1 LDKEVIKVLLVEDDE
16 DDYIITRDLL
26 SEIAEKHYELEWVSS
41 YDPALESMQEN
52 KCDVYLLDYRLG
64 EHTGLDLLQEAIE
77 NGCTAPIILLTGQG
91 DHQVDVEAMKAGAS
105 DYLIK
110 GRINAD
116 SLERSI
122 RYSIERK
129 KSEKRILQLAFYDSL
144 TGLPNQT
151 SYRDRLQQVIA
162 HARRYNR
169 IAAVL
174 FLDLDN
180 FKRINDT
187 LGHRAGDHLLKL
199 VSERLNGTIRS
210 SDSLSRNRSDKLQTT
225 VARQGGDEFTLILT
239 EIRNPEDAA
248 KVAHR
253 LVSKLSEPYKL
264 EGYEV
269 FITVSIGIAIFPVD
283 GEDIDSILMNA
294 DAAMYHAKK
303 QGKNNFQFYRLTM
316 NERAM
321 ERLNLENDLRKALER
336 DELLL
341 HFQPKVGIESGKV
354 VGMEALIRWQHPEIG
369 MVSPAEFIPMAEETG
384 LIVPIGEWVLQA
396 ACAQINAW
404 QAQGLAPIP
413 VSVNISS
420 QQFQHQELL
429 ITIGRLLESSGIPPE
444 RLMLEITE
452 SVIMQ
457 NTDSTFDI
465 LNTLTAMGLRL
476 LIDDF
481 VTGYS
486 SVSYLKRLP
495 VFAIKIDR
503 SFINDIATN
512 PDDAAIIKA
521 IIAMAQNLKLK
532 VVAEGVE
539 TEEQLAF
546 LRDEQCDVMQGYL
559 FSRPL
564 PAEEVSKLLAQ
575 AKEGQTC
582 DYFSTNV

>member
-210 SDSLSRNRSDKLQTT
+210 SDSLSRNRLDKFQST

-481 VTGYS
+481 GTGYS
-486 SVSYLKRLP
+486 SLSYLKRLP

-564 PAEEVSKLLAQ
+564 PAEEASKLLAQ

>member
-1 LDKEVIKVLLVEDDE
+1 
-16 DDYIITRDLL
+16 
-26 SEIAEKHYELEWVSS
+26 
-41 YDPALESMQEN
+41 
-52 KCDVYLLDYRLG
+52 
-64 EHTGLDLLQEAIE
+64 
-77 NGCTAPIILLTGQG
+77 
-91 DHQVDVEAMKAGAS
+91 
-105 DYLIK
+105 
-110 GRINAD
+110 
-116 SLERSI
+116 
-122 RYSIERK
+122 
-129 KSEKRILQLAFYDSL
+129 
-144 TGLPNQT
+144 
-151 SYRDRLQQVIA
+151 
-162 HARRYNR
+162 
-169 IAAVL
+169 
-174 FLDLDN
+174 
-180 FKRINDT
+180 
-187 LGHRAGDHLLKL
+187 
-199 VSERLNGTIRS
+199 
-210 SDSLSRNRSDKLQTT
+210 
-225 VARQGGDEFTLILT
+225 
-239 EIRNPEDAA
+239 
-248 KVAHR
+248 
-253 LVSKLSEPYKL
+253 
-264 EGYEV
+264 
-269 FITVSIGIAIFPVD
+269 
-283 GEDIDSILMNA
+283 MNA

-321 ERLNLENDLRKALER
+321 ERLNLENDLRKALAR

-481 VTGYS
+481 GTGYS
-486 SVSYLKRLP
+486 SLSYLKRLP

>member
-341 HFQPKVGIESGKV
+341 HYQPKVGIESGKI

-481 VTGYS
+481 GTGYS
-486 SVSYLKRLP
+486 SLSYLKRLP
-495 VFAIKIDR
+495 VYAIKIDR
-503 SFINDIATN
+503 SFISDIATN

-564 PAEEVSKLLAQ
+564 PAEEASKLLAQ
-575 AKEGQTC
+575 EQEGQARDC
-582 DYFSTNV
+582 FSVNV

>member
-341 HFQPKVGIESGKV
+341 HYQPKVGIESGKI
-354 VGMEALIRWQHPEIG
+354 VGMEALIRWQHPEMG
-369 MVSPAEFIPMAEETG
+369 MISPAEFIPLAEETG

-404 QAQGLAPIP
+404 KAQGLAPIP

-481 VTGYS
+481 GTGYS
-486 SVSYLKRLP
+486 SLSYLKRLP
-495 VFAIKIDR
+495 VYAIKIDR
-503 SFINDIATN
+503 SFISDIATN

-564 PAEEVSKLLAQ
+564 PAEEASKLLAQ
-575 AKEGQTC
+575 EQEGQARDC
-582 DYFSTNV
+582 FSVNV

>member
-1 LDKEVIKVLLVEDDE
+1 MDNEVIKVLLVEDDE
-16 DDYIITRDLL
+16 DDYIMARDLL
-26 SEIAEKHYELEWVSS
+26 SEIAEKHFELEWVST
-41 YDPALESMQEN
+41 YDPALEAMQEN
-52 KCDVYLLDYRLG
+52 NFDVYLLDYRLG
-64 EHTGLDLLQEAIE
+64 EHTGLDLLEEAID
-77 NGCTAPIILLTGQG
+77 NGCSAPIILLTGQG
-91 DHQVDVEAMKAGAS
+91 YHEVDVEAMKAGAS

-110 GRINAD
+110 GQINAD

-129 KSEKRILQLAFYDSL
+129 KSDKRIMQLAFYDGL

-151 SYRDRLQQVIA
+151 SFRDRLQQVIA
-162 HARRYNR
+162 HARRYKR

-187 LGHRAGDHLLKL
+187 LGHRAGDYLLKL

-210 SDSLSRNRSDKLQTT
+210 SDSLARNRSDKPQTT

-253 LVSKLSEPYKL
+253 IVSKLSEPYKL

-269 FITVSIGIAIFPVD
+269 FITVSVGIAIFPVD

-316 NERAM
+316 NERAI

-341 HFQPKVGIESGKV
+341 HYQPKVGIQSGEI
-354 VGMEALIRWQHPEIG
+354 VGMEALIRWQHPELG
-369 MVSPAEFIPMAEETG
+369 MVSPAEFIPLSEETG

-404 QAQGLAPIP
+404 QSQGLPHIP
-413 VSVNISS
+413 VSVNLSS

-429 ITIGRLLESSGIPPE
+429 ITIERLLESSGISPE
-444 RLMLEITE
+444 HLMLEITE

-465 LNTLTAMGLRL
+465 LNTLTAIGLRL

-481 VTGYS
+481 GTGYS
-486 SVSYLKRLP
+486 SLSYLKRLP

-503 SFINDIATN
+503 SFIRDISTS

-564 PAEEVSKLLAQ
+564 PAEEASKLLAREKEQQ
-575 AKEGQTC
+575 AKDC
-582 DYFSTNV
+582 SPTNV

>member
-210 SDSLSRNRSDKLQTT
+210 SDSLSRNRLDKFQST

-481 VTGYS
+481 GTGYS
-486 SVSYLKRLP
+486 SLSYLKRLP

>member
-1 LDKEVIKVLLVEDDE
+1 MDKEAIKVLLVEDDE
-16 DDYIITRDLL
+16 DDYIMTRDLL
-26 SEIAEKHYELEWVSS
+26 SEIAEKHFELEWVST
-41 YDPALESMQEN
+41 YDPALKSMQEN
-52 KCDVYLLDYRLG
+52 NYDVYLLDYRLG
-64 EHTGLDLLQEAIE
+64 EHTGLELLQEAIDI
-77 NGCTAPIILLTGQG
+77 GCTAPIILLTGQG
-91 DHQVDVEAMKAGAS
+91 DHEVDVEAMKAGAS

-110 GRINAD
+110 GQINAD

-129 KSEKRILQLAFYDSL
+129 RSEKRILQLAFYDSL

-151 SYRDRLQQVIA
+151 SYRDRLQQVIS

-187 LGHRAGDHLLKL
+187 LGHRAGDHLLRL

-210 SDSLSRNRSDKLQTT
+210 SDSLARNRSDKLHTT

-239 EIRNPEDAA
+239 EVSNPEDAA

-253 LVSKLSEPYKL
+253 IVRRLSEPYKL

-269 FITVSIGIAIFPVD
+269 FITVSIGIAIYPFD

-341 HFQPKVGIESGKV
+341 HYQPKVGIQSGKI
-354 VGMEALIRWQHPEIG
+354 VGMEALIRWQHPEMG
-369 MVSPAEFIPMAEETG
+369 MVSPGEFIPLAEETG
-384 LIVPIGEWVLQA
+384 LIVPIGEWVLRA
-396 ACAQINAW
+396 ACAQINSW
-404 QAQGLAPIP
+404 QAQGFPHIP

-420 QQFQHQELL
+420 HQFQHQGLL
-429 ITIGRLLESSGIPPE
+429 KTISQLLESSGISPE
-444 RLMLEITE
+444 HLMLEITE

-457 NTDSTFDI
+457 NTESTFDI
-465 LNTLTAMGLRL
+465 LNTLTSMGLRL

-481 VTGYS
+481 GTGYS
-486 SVSYLKRLP
+486 SLSYLKRLP

-503 SFINDIATN
+503 SFISDISTST
-512 PDDAAIIKA
+512 DDAAIIKA

-546 LRDEQCDVMQGYL
+546 LRNEQCDVMQGYL

-564 PAEEVSKLLAQ
+564 PAEEASKLLTRG
-575 AKEGQTC
+575 KEEPARDC
-582 DYFSTNV
+582 FSTNV

>member
-210 SDSLSRNRSDKLQTT
+210 SDTLSRNGLDKFQST

-253 LVSKLSEPYKL
+253 LVRKLSEPYKL

-481 VTGYS
+481 GTGYS
-486 SVSYLKRLP
+486 SLSYLKRLP

-564 PAEEVSKLLAQ
+564 PAEEASKLLAQ